1 VKNLSTGFLCTC
13 LLVIAGNLPGRAQ
26 EKKPDQQQLQQTT
39 PTPAAN
45 TDPAQPPASPVDT
58 SSGST
63 DPQTPQ
69 QPPATPQQTPPAS
82 TPPQT
87 GQTPVPPPA
96 EEQPT
101 PKSVIAQPPPPP
113 PKVPDVRRPG
123 ESGFWVG
130 VEGWFPTQQP
140 NQFGGRQNTITT
152 NSTHLPF
159 EGKPKYAQTVEAGL
173 AVGLHNTLKFT
184 FTNFRAAGDFTTPV
198 IVSAFGQTYSGGT
211 YLSTNYHVQQGKLSY
226 EFLTWPYPVGSK
238 KFRLKTLWQVQYTN
252 VSAVFDSPLNY
263 FDSNGNLI
271 LDSSGQPINLAG
283 AGTKHIL
290 SPEFGLGFV
299 YYPSRHVRI
308 EANGAGFGF
317 PHRYS
322 IWDGDF
328 AISYRALSHF
338 EIRGGARGLGFKTST
353 NSDYYIRG
361 NFVAAFIGVRWYSNS
376 E

>member
-1 VKNLSTGFLCTC
+1 MKNLSTGFLCTC

-26 EKKPDQQQLQQTT
+26 EKKPNQQALEQTA
-39 PTPAAN
+39 PTPAAS

-58 SSGST
+58 SSSSA
-63 DPQTPQ
+63 DPQAQQ

-82 TPPQT
+82 STPQT

-96 EEQPT
+96 EEQPA
-101 PKSVIAQPPPPP
+101 PKSIIAQPPPPP

-140 NQFGGRQNTITT
+140 EQFGGKQNTITT

-173 AVGLHNTLKFT
+173 AVGLHNQLKFT

-211 YLSTNYHVQQGKLSY
+211 YISTNYHVQRASS
-226 EFLTWPYPVGSK
+226 LTNSSPGRIRWAVRR
-238 KFRLKTLWQVQYTN
+238 FRLKTLWQVQYTN

-271 LDSSGQPINLAG
+271 LDSTGHPVNLSG
-283 AGTKHIL
+283 AGTKHIF
-290 SPEFGLGFV
+290 SPEFGLGFS

-308 EANGAGFGF
+308 ELNGSGFGF
-317 PHRYS
+317 PHRYL
-322 IWDGDF
+322 IWDGDVRVN
-328 AISYRALSHF
+328 YR
-338 EIRGGARGLGFKTST
+338 R
-353 NSDYYIRG
+353 
-361 NFVAAFIGVRWYSNS
+361 
-376 E
+376 